1 MSKKKTLDKFKQKLF
16 DGVFIDQSYLMEETI
31 QQNIMDQPAS
41 ENENYLDKNLAD
53 KVEKEIMFVNLV
65 MKFCQV
71 EEV

>member
-1 MSKKKTLDKFKQKLF
+1 
-16 DGVFIDQSYLMEETI
+16 MEETI